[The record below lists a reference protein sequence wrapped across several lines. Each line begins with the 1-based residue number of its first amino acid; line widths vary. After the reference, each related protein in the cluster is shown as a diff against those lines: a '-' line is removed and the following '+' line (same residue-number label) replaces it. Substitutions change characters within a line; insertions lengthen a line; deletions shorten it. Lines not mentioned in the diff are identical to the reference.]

1 MKPEKNNTIVRP
13 PVIAIM
19 GHIDHGKSTLLDYIR
34 KSNIVDKEA
43 GGITQHVGA
52 YEVVHKAK
60 DGKESKITFLDTPG
74 HAAFTGIRSRG
85 VRVADIAVLVVSAE
99 DGVKA
104 QTIEALKTIQAEEIP
119 YIIAITK
126 IDKPN
131 ANIELAK
138 QSMATNEIYVEGYGG
153 SIPCVPISAKTGEG
167 VPELLDMMLLVA
179 EMEELKTDITKP
191 AEGVILES
199 NLDPKKGISA
209 TLILTDGTLKSGS
222 YVVSGQSSAPVRI
235 MENFAGVKIAEA
247 SAPSPVK
254 IIGWS
259 EMPQIGEL
267 FKTVESKKEAEQI
280 ALEFKEKMDSI
291 PEKKEELN
299 DKLEIPLVVKADVSG
314 SLEAIQGEIAKIPQE
329 KVKLKIIQSGIGTI
343 SESDVK
349 VANGSAGSILI
360 GFSVKIDSQAESLR
374 ERLGVQ
380 MQMFDIIYKLVEYLE
395 ETVKTRTPKV
405 MTEEATGRAK
415 IMKTFSRNKD
425 RQIVGGKVETGE
437 IRTGKEVKILRRD
450 VEIGRGRIKE
460 LQQQKAKATE
470 IREGYEFGADIEAK
484 IEIAPGDR
492 VECFDVVEK

>member
-1 MKPEKNNTIVRP
+1 MKDQKNNTIVRP

-34 KSNIVDKEA
+34 KTNIVDKEA

-52 YEVVHKAK
+52 YEVIHKTPA
-60 DGKESKITFLDTPG
+60 GVESKITFLDTPG

-119 YIIAITK
+119 YIVAITK

-131 ANIELAK
+131 ANIEMAK

-167 VPELLDMMLLVA
+167 VPELLDMMLLVS
-179 EMEELKTDITKP
+179 EMEELKTDTSKP
-191 AEGVILES
+191 AEGIVLES
-199 NLDPKKGISA
+199 NLDQKKGISA
-209 TLILTDGTLKSGS
+209 TLIITDGTLKSGS
-222 YVVSGQSSAPVRI
+222 YIVSGKSTAPVRI
-235 MENFAGVKIAEA
+235 MENFAGVKITEA
-247 SAPSPVK
+247 TAPSPVK

-267 FKTVESKKEAEQI
+267 FKTVDSKKEAEQI
-280 ALEFKEKMDSI
+280 ALAYKEKAALT
-291 PEKKEELN
+291 PEVKEETN
-299 DKLEIPLVVKADVSG
+299 NRLEIPLVIKADVAG

-329 KVKLKIIQSGIGTI
+329 KTKLKIIQSGIGTI

-349 VANGSAGSILI
+349 SANGSVGSIII
-360 GFSVKIDSQAESLR
+360 GFNVKIDSQAENLR
-374 ERLGVQ
+374 ERLSVEIK
-380 MQMFDIIYKLVEYLE
+380 MFDIIYKLVEFLE
-395 ETVKTRTPKV
+395 EVSKTRTPKV
-405 MTEEATGRAK
+405 MSEEMTGRAK

-437 IRTGKEVKILRRD
+437 IKTGKEVKILRKD
-450 VEIGRGRIKE
+450 LEIGRGRIKE
-460 LQQQKAKATE
+460 LQQQKAKASE
-470 IREGYEFGADIEAK
+470 VREGFEFGADVEAR

-492 VECFDVVEK
+492 IECFDIIEK